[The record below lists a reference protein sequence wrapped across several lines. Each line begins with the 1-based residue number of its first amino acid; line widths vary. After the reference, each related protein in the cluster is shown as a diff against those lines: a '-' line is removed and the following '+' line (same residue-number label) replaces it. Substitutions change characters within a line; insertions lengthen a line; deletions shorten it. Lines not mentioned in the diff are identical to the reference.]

1 MVSIT
6 FYGSINE
13 IGGNK
18 ILLEG
23 EETRVFLDFGLCF
36 NRYGNYFSPYIT
48 PRQGLKLK
56 DFIELN
62 LLPDLEGL
70 YRQDFEQRFRESA
83 KEPLFDGIVLSH
95 PHIDHAGFIPFIR
108 SDIPFYASEGS
119 LAILKAMEQT
129 SYGFYEFLELKEK
142 FKIRES
148 KREKG
153 KYVRDRDSSIRR
165 EIVSLKSDFK
175 IGEFSFHFFPIDHS
189 IVGAT
194 AYVIETQEGSIV
206 YTGDIRFHGRK
217 SDQSWDFVEKASTY
231 DPILMITEG
240 TRIQEQT
247 NGTEQK
253 LEESL
258 KDTIKNISELA
269 VASFPVRDFDRMQS
283 FINAGKENERE
294 LVISTRQAFTLDILN
309 REKIENA
316 PKLNEVKV
324 FLPNKGWGIYDNSDY
339 PIEIQMQ
346 DYTTWERKIMD
357 KSSTIT
363 AAEIREKQRNYVLR
377 VEPTELKYLLD
388 IKPKTGSRYIRSL
401 TEPVDEEMEI
411 QQQKMD
417 NWLKFFDLYPYEQL
431 HCSGHTSG
439 KELVQMIKTITPKKI
454 IPIHTENARDFIKT
468 FENVQLVEEGV
479 KISLK

>member
-6 FYGSINE
+6 FYGAINE

-18 ILLEG
+18 ILIEG
-23 EETRVFLDFGLCF
+23 TETRVFLDFGLCF

-70 YRQDFEQRFRESA
+70 YRQDFEQRFRESS
-83 KEPLFDGIVLSH
+83 KEPLFDGVVLSH

-119 LAILKAMEQT
+119 LAILKAIEQT
-129 SYGFYEFLELKEK
+129 SQGFYEFLKLKEK

-153 KYVRDRDSSIRR
+153 KYVRDKDSSVQR
-165 EIVSLKSDFK
+165 EITTFKSSFK
-175 IGEFSFHFFPIDHS
+175 IGEFTFHPFSVDHS

-194 AYVIETQEGSIV
+194 AYVIETSEGAVV

-217 SDQSWDFVEKASTY
+217 YDLSWKFVEEASKY

-240 TRIQEQT
+240 TRIHEQT
-247 NGTEQK
+247 TVTELQ
-253 LEESL
+253 LEDNL
-258 KDTIKNISELA
+258 KRIIKEISGLV

-283 FINAGKENERE
+283 FVNAGKENGRE
-294 LVISTRQAFTLDILN
+294 LVISTRQAFALDVLEK
-309 REKIENA
+309 EKIDDVPN
-316 PKLNEVKV
+316 LDEVRV
-324 FLPNKGWGIYDNSDY
+324 FLPSKSWGIYDNPNY

-346 DYTTWERKIMD
+346 DYSTWERKIIE

-363 AAEIREKQRNYVLR
+363 ANEIREEQESYILR

-388 IKPKTGSRYIRSL
+388 INPKIGSRYIRSL

-417 NWLKFFDLYPYEQL
+417 NWLKFFSLYPYKQL
-431 HCSGHTSG
+431 HCSGHTSR
-439 KELVQMIKTITPKKI
+439 KELLEMINKINPKKI
-454 IPIHTENARDFIKT
+454 VPIHTENAKDFMSA
-468 FENVQLVEEGV
+468 FEKVMIVEEGV
-479 KISLK
+479 KITLK